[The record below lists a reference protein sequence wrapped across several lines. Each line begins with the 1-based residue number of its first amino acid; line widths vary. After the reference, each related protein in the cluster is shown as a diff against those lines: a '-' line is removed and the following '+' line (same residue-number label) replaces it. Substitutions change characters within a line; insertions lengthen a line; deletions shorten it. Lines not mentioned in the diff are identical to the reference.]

1 MLMAS
6 CETTRAL
13 ASILSVATDRMAI
26 LCTSPINGHRT
37 LGADFTK
44 IWPLSRI
51 KPQKIKTVLDAV
63 ANKQELPSTGSWEKA
78 IQRATE
84 VLLQSPVPEADA
96 EVLQNTFGLVVILTA
111 NAEGLHSSLLTHDRI
126 QFHVMC
132 PASVPRN
139 SFGDVDC
146 NGWKVQFM
154 SGNEPWTARA
164 QKESGSSGMLK
175 KLRDLVA
182 HARSGMDA
190 GKLTDLCLDIKT
202 GPKCRVEN
210 VMGESEYLTLHP
222 GELRTI
228 LVRLRIPPGE
238 MQQSPLSRSASIPAI
253 GLYSDDIEDELDK
266 MLRLA
271 PKPAKIL
278 SAKLKYKHSF
288 LTLNT
293 TCSVAADCSL
303 KRRVLGAPGEI
314 QPEPLSPK
322 RVVKMKMTVHERLAR
337 HLATQGSPTTALSAF
352 RHEFGEEGWHSYCP
366 DYTHLLVGELKYQ
379 ARITERLEI
388 DSSPK
393 KLLSPIQL
401 GSRDR
406 SMSLD
411 DPSQDIF
418 ADENTRLIGGYRK
431 IADDDMVNVR
441 GVQLASLSDLRKATK
456 PVSEMHAEL
465 EQARILAEK
474 TRRRNEA
481 PSDLHRRRAVTNGG
495 VPRMGGLKAAALK
508 RITSAG
514 ESLSKGLG
522 GT

>member
-63 ANKQELPSTGSWEKA
+63 ANKQEIPSTGSWEKA
-78 IQRATE
+78 IHRATE

-96 EVLQNTFGLVVILTA
+96 EVLQETFGLVVILTA
-111 NAEGLHSSLLTHDRI
+111 NAEGLPSTLLSHDRI

-132 PASVPRN
+132 PASVPKS

-154 SGNEPWTARA
+154 SGNEPWTART
-164 QKESGSSGMLK
+164 QKESGSSGMLR
-175 KLRDLVA
+175 KLRDLIA

-190 GKLTDLCLDIKT
+190 GKLTDLCLDIKA
-202 GPKCRVEN
+202 GPKCRIEN
-210 VMGESEYLTLHP
+210 FMGKSEYLTLHP

-228 LVRLRIPPGE
+228 LVRIRIPPSD
-238 MQQSPLSRSASIPAI
+238 MQHSPLSHSASIPAL
-253 GLYSDDIEDELDK
+253 GQYSDDIEHELDK
-266 MLRLA
+266 MLKIT
-271 PKPAKIL
+271 PKPVKIL
-278 SAKLKYKHSF
+278 SAMLKYKHSY
-288 LTLNT
+288 LTSNT
-293 TCSVAADCSL
+293 TCSVIADCSL
-303 KRRVLGAPGEI
+303 KRRVLGVPGEI

-337 HLATQGSPTTALSAF
+337 HLATQGPPATALSAF
-352 RHEFGEEGWHSYCP
+352 RHEFGDEGWHSYCP
-366 DYTHLLVGELKYQ
+366 DYTHLVLGELKYQ

-388 DSSPK
+388 DLSPK
-393 KLLSPIQL
+393 KLRSPLQL
-401 GSRDR
+401 GRRDR
-406 SMSLD
+406 SMSSD
-411 DPSQDIF
+411 DTSQDIF
-418 ADENTRLIGGYRK
+418 ADENTRLISGYPN
-431 IADDDMVNVR
+431 IAGDDMVNLR
-441 GVQLASLSDLRKATK
+441 GVQLATLADLRKATK

-465 EQARILAEK
+465 EQARILAEES
-474 TRRRNEA
+474 RRRNEA
-481 PSDLHRRRAVTNGG
+481 SSDLHRRRAVTNGG

-522 GT
+522 GS